1 VGNFILPLLRNLR
14 LPLTKRYEEAR
25 QYFNNAIDLD
35 PLYAKAWLDKSSTL
49 AILGRIDEANAAID
63 KLAELTGD
71 TIAYYPNI

>member
-1 VGNFILPLLRNLR
+1 LFEDQ
-14 LPLTKRYEEAR
+14 KRYEEAL